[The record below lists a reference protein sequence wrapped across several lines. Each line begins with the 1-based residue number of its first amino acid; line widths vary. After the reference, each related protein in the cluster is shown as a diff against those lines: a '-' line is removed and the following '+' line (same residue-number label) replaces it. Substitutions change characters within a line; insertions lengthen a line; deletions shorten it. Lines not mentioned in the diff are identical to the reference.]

1 MERWLAAEEP
11 DPFLLDIFIAFDWL
25 AKRRKYILYL
35 IIDHVITHM
44 FLVRLLSFLLKK
56 EYYYFITNTYPG
68 SPERG
73 REGLNVQFQFPR
85 STAGNVY
92 TRGKSK

>member
-11 DPFLLDIFIAFDWL
+11 DPFLLDIFIALEWL
-25 AKRRKYILYL
+25 AIRSKYTYL
-35 IIDHVITHM
+35 IINLITHM

-73 REGLNVQFQFPR
+73 
-85 STAGNVY
+85 
-92 TRGKSK
+92 

>member
-1 MERWLAAEEP
+1 M
-11 DPFLLDIFIAFDWL
+11 DIFIALEWL
-25 AKRRKYILYL
+25 AIRSKYTYL
-35 IIDHVITHM
+35 IINLITHM
-44 FLVRLLSFLLKK
+44 FLVRLLIFLLIK
-56 EYYYFITNTYPG
+56 EYYFITNTYPG